1 MFTRKISRT
10 TNSIRKP
17 EVIREGMKKER
28 IISEAKRKI
37 SIISEAAIKPSN
49 MSTRIQEKLQ
59 KIGKNNREEN

>member
-1 MFTRKISRT
+1 MFTRKISQT
-10 TNSIRKP
+10 ANSIRNS

-37 SIISEAAIKPSN
+37 SIISEAAIKLSN

-59 KIGKNNREEN
+59 KIGLNNREEN